1 MCVCDLVPA
10 VRFDFFEAKRRDLL
24 AAARRAREHLVTE
37 TKENQNQQLAMA
49 TWWHEQNISCF
60 WDLKDLSDSIFLC
73 FVFASNTHIK
83 IRCIN
88 MGWWNGWEQQAT
100 PFWSPRFGQ
109 STAEIY
115 DTTGWV
121 PFLKKGARLV
131 VSSPVYYQSLGWRWL
146 AEVAQ
151 ESGLSKGHLAWTQWS
166 VMWLSPKAI
175 NLPSEH
181 GLQHP
186 YPLVN

>member
-24 AAARRAREHLVTE
+24 APARRAREHLVTE

-121 PFLKKGARLV
+121 PFLKKAPGWWFQALFITKALV
-131 VSSPVYYQSLGWRWL
+131 GDGWPRSHKRVAWAKDTWLGR
-146 AEVAQ
+146 
-151 ESGLSKGHLAWTQWS
+151 SDQWCGF
-166 VMWLSPKAI
+166 P
-175 NLPSEH
+175 PR
-181 GLQHP
+181 P
-186 YPLVN
+186 

>member
-1 MCVCDLVPA
+1 MCVCDLVSA

-115 DTTGWV
+115 DTTGCAGFWA
-121 PFLKKGARLV
+121 GARLV
-131 VSSPVYYQSLGWRWL
+131 VSSAVYYQSLFFRRW
-146 AEVAQ
+146 
-151 ESGLSKGHLAWTQWS
+151 
-166 VMWLSPKAI
+166 
-175 NLPSEH
+175 
-181 GLQHP
+181 
-186 YPLVN
+186 